1 MIALA
6 AFAGLITLILLN
18 VPIAIALGVVALVCM
33 TAVSGS
39 AFLVNVPLLMF
50 EAATSFPLI
59 AIPLFITAGAI
70 MNASGISRRLIDLA
84 SALLGFIRGGLA
96 MINIGVSMLFA
107 EISGS
112 SVADVAATGSVLIP
126 AMKKKGYSKEFAAAV
141 TSSSASI
148 AVIIPPSLTMILYA
162 VMSGTSVT
170 QLFVAGVVPGI
181 LAGGLMMLVSYGF
194 ARRYGWPVEQAFAW
208 RRLGRATRDAGWAL
222 MLPVIVLGGI
232 FSGLVTVT
240 EAAGLAVLA
249 AVFIGF
255 FVHREMDWGAMHR
268 SLLDGGVQ
276 TAVVMLLVA
285 SSALIGAFLTE
296 QRIPQAVAGS
306 IAEFTQNRYVILAL
320 LNVFL
325 LVVGMFLHA
334 SPAVILTVPI
344 VMPLVYLAGIDPIHF
359 GLILTL
365 NLAIGQQTPPVA
377 SVLITACAIAR
388 ADIWRVTLVNLWFI
402 SVLFLVL
409 MLVTYVP
416 SVPMSL
422 VWFFYG

>member
-1 MIALA
+1 MIAVAMLG
-6 AFAGLITLILLN
+6 GLVALILLS
-18 VPIAIALGVVALVCM
+18 VPIAIALGVVAIV
-33 TAVSGS
+33 TSASVSGTGR
-39 AFLVNVPLLMF
+39 LVNVPLIMY
-50 EAATSFPLI
+50 EAATSFPLV
-59 AIPLFITAGAI
+59 AIPLFIAAGAI
-70 MNASGISRRLIDLA
+70 MNASGISRRLIDFA

-112 SVADVAATGSVLIP
+112 SVADVAAVGSVLIP
-126 AMKKKGYSKEFAAAV
+126 AMKKKGYTKEFAAAV

-148 AVIIPPSLTMILYA
+148 AVIIPPSLTMILYG

-170 QLFVAGVVPGI
+170 QLFVAGIVPGV
-181 LAGGLMMLVSYGF
+181 LAGSLMMLVAYGF

-208 RRLGRATRDAGWAL
+208 RRLWQATRNAGWAL

-240 EAAGLAVLA
+240 EAAGLAVA
-249 AVFIGF
+249 AALFIGL
-255 FVHREMDWGAMHR
+255 VIHREMEWR
-268 SLLDGGVQ
+268 SVHKALLDGGVQ

-296 QRIPQAVAGS
+296 QRIPQAIAAS
-306 IAEFTQNRYVILAL
+306 IAAFTDNRYVILAL
-320 LNVFL
+320 LNVFF

-334 SPAVILTVPI
+334 APAVILTVPI
-344 VMPLVYLAGIDPIHF
+344 VMPLVIMAGIDPVHF
-359 GLILTL
+359 GLIITL

-388 ADIWRVTLVNLWFI
+388 ADIWRVTLVNSWFI
-402 SVLFLVL
+402 GVLFSVL

-416 SVPMSL
+416 AVPMSL
-422 VWFFYG
+422 VWYFYR